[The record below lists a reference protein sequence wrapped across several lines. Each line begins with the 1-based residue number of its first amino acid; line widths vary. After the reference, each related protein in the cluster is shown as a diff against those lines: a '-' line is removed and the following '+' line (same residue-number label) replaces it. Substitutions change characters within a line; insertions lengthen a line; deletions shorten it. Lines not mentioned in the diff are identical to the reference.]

1 MDEKEIDKIAEKIEQ
16 RLIQRIYIELGKGVM
31 KKLFWLALISILS
44 IATYFGIIH
53 LPGTGK

>member
-31 KKLFWLALISILS
+31 KKLFWLAIVSILS
-44 IATYFGIIH
+44 VAIYFGIIH